1 MVKYIV
7 LYLNALAKLQNPNKA
22 WRDQALIGNCS
33 TCSHIA
39 WLYQSTKW
47 LALSL
52 LWVWD
57 AVATREVPI
66 KKKVDMKCIQVNV
79 LKNIARMTRRL
90 YVHIM
95 SHKRFRVNLHS
106 VVAWMST
113 ISLLQTDAISEAQ
126 VTVTG
131 FESTITLQK
140 KVHPFS
146 QTGQMI
152 KWLNLAK

>member
-7 LYLNALAKLQNPNKA
+7 LCLNALAKLQNPKKA
-22 WRDQALIGNCS
+22 SCHQALMGNCS
-33 TCSHIA
+33 TYSHIL

-47 LALSL
+47 FAISL

-57 AVATREVPI
+57 SVATREVPV

-79 LKNIARMTRRL
+79 FKNIARMTRRL

-113 ISLLQTDAISEAQ
+113 ISLLETDAISEVY
-126 VTVTG
+126 VTAMA
-131 FESTITLQK
+131 FESTTT
-140 KVHPFS
+140 F
-146 QTGQMI
+146 
-152 KWLNLAK
+152 